1 MLRKVIVLPLWIVLS
16 LGATSCGDG
25 IPATAAPPVI
35 GPEAFVDAMVELR
48 GASTLHSSGYLPE
61 GEPERILTE
70 QGLNAEDLRV
80 FVEVHGRDA
89 ALMADLW
96 EQIEQRVAEAKAL
109 SGR

>member
-16 LGATSCGDG
+16 LGATSCGDRS
-25 IPATAAPPVI
+25 PETVSVEVI
-35 GPEAFVDAMVELR
+35 GPEAFVDAMVGLR
-48 GASTLHSSGYLPE
+48 SASTLHTSGYLPE

-80 FVEVHGRDA
+80 FVEVHGRNV

-96 EQIEQRVAEAKAL
+96 EQIEQRVAEAKEL